1 MSKIQSLVY
10 DEQQKEVF
18 KDTKELSR
26 RIVLMEHIEYLE
38 WQISSLKGELQTT
51 IKELNNI

>member
-1 MSKIQSLVY
+1 MSKIHNLVY
-10 DEQQKEVF
+10 DEQQKQAF

-26 RIVLMEHIEYLE
+26 RIVLAEHIEYLE
-38 WQISSLKGELQTT
+38 WQIQSLKGELQTV